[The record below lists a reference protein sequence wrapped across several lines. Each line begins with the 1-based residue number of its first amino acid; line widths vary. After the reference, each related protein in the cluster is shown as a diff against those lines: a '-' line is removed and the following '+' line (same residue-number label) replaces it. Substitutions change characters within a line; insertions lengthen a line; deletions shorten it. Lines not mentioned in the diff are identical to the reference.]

1 MKLLILFLDIIVC
14 LKQCSCLLN
23 VLFFIVDD
31 LRPNLS
37 CYDDQLAIT
46 PNIDQ
51 IAYNGIL
58 FRNAYAQA

>member
-1 MKLLILFLDIIVC
+1 MKLLILFLDIIIC
-14 LKQCSCLLN
+14 LKQYSCLSN
-23 VLFFIVDD
+23 VLFFIIDD

-37 CYDDQLAIT
+37 CYGDQLAIT

-58 FRNAYAQA
+58 FHNAYAQA